1 METRVDQW
9 KRKLLD
15 LSLWNPLLNA
25 RDGAKFLPFDGGFLR
40 RCLAVV
46 AMVLIS
52 TCLFAEDKDEATKDT
67 IAHINH
73 LNWVVSKIKTYN
85 NVMVLEEEYRQISP
99 ARLNLNRIPDK
110 EALDRIVAMLDL
122 LHGMI
127 KDERDYKRWKKC
139 FETRQRREMV
149 RFWTEQGFSATS
161 QLSTDTARLCAG
173 DFSAVYSISKSA
185 VGVYRDYDDFVNRI
199 EDESERRKFE
209 IEDSKMERLHA
220 LNKDLLQTQW
230 RLIHDL
236 KLDDSLR
243 VSDTDI
249 SILIEIMKDPDHNRV
264 YSRMEAMRDKFPI
277 FPTYWC
283 YLSGVALETGHK
295 KEAMEACDTFFKVN
309 RGLFRDDPQAGTVAM
324 NKAFLMPKTEENKA
338 EIRKLLELVWK
349 HNAANIEWRKDYF
362 CATVYATYL
371 GDKAMAEKVLL
382 HGIAALEFVVSET
395 IHSMND
401 ILDGQKIASMD
412 IEIPE
417 GECLRSCRRLL
428 QDIQADAVVYD
439 ERGLEQLCAN
449 ETASYIDK
457 MDYVGRMRIPCLW
470 KAIANDVASVSL
482 VRRGLS
488 SWKGGNRFE
497 VKLPIRWL
505 LSGKLNARLEAAV
518 ARKVIANSKEARN
531 DRTISDD
538 GRVSLSFDLGDLDLT
553 SVDVFRL
560 CFDHD
565 EYPVRMLFASATPY
579 TSGEKASVAKISVLD
594 GKFNEGHN
602 ADDLRLMKVFI
613 KGNGYVYNGKD
624 VPFVERGKETPWVEL
639 FRETFPNLS
648 GFSYGSMR
656 VGENGVD
663 EVVFN
668 EDGQMRIIYQN
679 DGPDKIR
686 PAVSIYLLNEYGVV
700 VRRIKDVWRMK
711 RLGVG
716 ERAESKWFSVPQNIT
731 YVDVE
736 TSK

>member
-1 METRVDQW
+1 MKPKVVMTRLV
-9 KRKLLD
+9 
-15 LSLWNPLLNA
+15 A
-25 RDGAKFLPFDGGFLR
+25 VAII
-40 RCLAVV
+40 LA
-46 AMVLIS
+46 S
-52 TCLFAEDKDEATKDT
+52 TYLFADAKEDATKDT

-99 ARLNLNRIPDK
+99 ARLNLNKIPDQ

-122 LHGMI
+122 LHSMV
-127 KDERDYKRWKKC
+127 KDERDYKRWKKR

-161 QLSTDTARLCAG
+161 QLSTDTARLFAG

-185 VGVYRDYDDFVNRI
+185 VSVYRDYDDFVNRI
-199 EDESERRKFE
+199 EDESERKKFE
-209 IEDSKMERLHA
+209 IEDSKIERLHA

-230 RLIHDL
+230 RLIYDL
-236 KLDDSLR
+236 NLDDSLR
-243 VSDTDI
+243 VSDADI

-283 YLSGVALETGHK
+283 YLSSVALETGHT

-309 RGLFRDDPQAGTVAM
+309 RGLFRDDPLAGTVAM
-324 NKAFLMPKTEENKA
+324 NKAFLLPKTEENKA
-338 EIRKLLELVWK
+338 EIRKLLELVRK
-349 HNAANIEWRKDYF
+349 HNAANVEWRKDYF

-371 GDKAMAEKVLL
+371 KDKVMAEKVLL
-382 HGIAALEFVVSET
+382 HGIAALEFAVSET

-401 ILDGQKIASMD
+401 LLDGQKIVSMD

-417 GECLRSCRRLL
+417 GECLRSCRKLL
-428 QDIQADAVVYD
+428 QAIQADAVIYD
-439 ERGLEQLCAN
+439 EKGLEQLCAN

-457 MDYVGRMRIPCLW
+457 MDYVGKMRIPCLW
-470 KAIANDVASVSL
+470 KAIANDVTSISL
-482 VRRGLS
+482 ERRNLS
-488 SWKGGNRFE
+488 SWKGGNHFE

-505 LSGKLNARLEAAV
+505 LSGKLNTRLEAV
-518 ARKVIANSKEARN
+518 IARKVIANSKEARK

-538 GRVSLSFDLGDLDLT
+538 GRVSLIFDLGDLDLT

-579 TSGEKASVAKISVLD
+579 MSGEKASATKISMLD
-594 GKFNEGHN
+594 GKFSEGHN
-602 ADDLRLMKVFI
+602 ADDLRLMRVFI
-613 KGNGYVYNGKD
+613 KGNGYVYNGRD
-624 VPFVERGKETPWVEL
+624 VPFVERGKETPWIEL

-648 GFSYGSMR
+648 SLSYGSVH

-668 EDGQMRIIYQN
+668 EEGQLQIIYQN
-679 DGPDKIR
+679 EGSEKIR

-700 VRRIKDVWRMK
+700 LRRIKDVWRIK
-711 RLGVG
+711 RLGAG
-716 ERAESKWFSVPQNIT
+716 ERAESKWFSVPPTAT
-731 YVDVE
+731 YIDVE